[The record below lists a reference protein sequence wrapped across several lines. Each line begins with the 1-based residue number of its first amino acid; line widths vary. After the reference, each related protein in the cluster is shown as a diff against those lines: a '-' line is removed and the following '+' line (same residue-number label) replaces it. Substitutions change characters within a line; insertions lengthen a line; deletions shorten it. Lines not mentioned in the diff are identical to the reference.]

1 MPSADEPR
9 PIRKILVANRG
20 EIAVRI
26 LRACREAGIRGAVV
40 YSEPDRAA
48 LPVVLADEAY
58 LIGPA
63 PSRESYLRA
72 EAIVAL
78 AVEIGAD
85 AIHPGY
91 GFLSENADFARACVE
106 AGVTFIGPPPEAIA
120 VMGSKVESR
129 RLMMDAGVPVVPG
142 GRDPLADLDAAAAAA
157 EEIGYPVMLKAAAG
171 GGGKGMRRVDGPDDL
186 AGAFRAARSEAAASF
201 GDDAVYMEKYIVEP
215 RHVEIQVLGDSH
227 GRVVSLGE
235 RECSLQRRHQKVV
248 EEAPSPVVSPEL
260 RRRMGE
266 AAIRAAEA
274 AGYTNAGTV
283 EFLLDSSG
291 EFYFLEMNTRLQ
303 VEHPVTELVTGID
316 LVQEQI
322 RIAEGFPL
330 GPPFDRCDW
339 IEPRGHA
346 IEVRIYAESPYR
358 GFTPSPGRIDLL
370 RLPEGPGVRN
380 DCGVAEGGEVTI
392 HYDPMVSKLIVWG
405 RDRVQAMARMDRAL
419 VELRMDGIETTV
431 PLFRALLRDEDFR
444 AGRLDIAMLDRKL
457 AADELAPPDPQD
469 EGEPADLAL
478 IAAALAHYELAQ
490 RRAAGAAGVSSDG
503 EGGGTSAAGKRNRT
517 AWSWAGRREAV
528 GGGSWS

>member
-1 MPSADEPR
+1 
-9 PIRKILVANRG
+9 
-20 EIAVRI
+20 
-26 LRACREAGIRGAVV
+26 
-40 YSEPDRAA
+40 
-48 LPVVLADEAY
+48 
-58 LIGPA
+58 
-63 PSRESYLRA
+63 
-72 EAIVAL
+72 
-78 AVEIGAD
+78 
-85 AIHPGY
+85 
-91 GFLSENADFARACVE
+91 
-106 AGVTFIGPPPEAIA
+106 
-120 VMGSKVESR
+120 MGSKVESR
-129 RLMMDAGVPVVPG
+129 RRMMDAGVPVVPG

-157 EEIGYPVMLKAAAG
+157 ETIGYPVMLKAAAG

-186 AGAFRAARSEAAASF
+186 PGAFRAARSEAAASF
-201 GDDAVYMEKYIVEP
+201 GDDAVYMERYIVEP
-215 RHVEIQVLGDSH
+215 RHVEIQVLGDSS

-248 EEAPSPVVSPEL
+248 EEAPSPVVGPEL

-266 AAIRAAEA
+266 AAVRAAEA
-274 AGYTNAGTV
+274 VGYTNAGTV
-283 EFLLDSSG
+283 EFLLDASG

-316 LVQEQI
+316 LVHEQI
-322 RIAEGFPL
+322 RVAEGLPV
-330 GPPFDRCDW
+330 GPPFDQRDW

-405 RDRVQAMARMDRAL
+405 ADRDQAMARMDRAL

-444 AGRLDIAMLDRKL
+444 QGRLDIAMLDRKL
-457 AADELAPPDPQD
+457 AAGELSPPDPVE
-469 EGEPADLAL
+469 EGEPPDLAL
-478 IAAALAHYELAQ
+478 IAAALAHHELAH
-490 RRAAGAAGVSSDG
+490 RRAAGVSTDG
-503 EGGGTSAAGKRNRT
+503 EGAGGRGAGTRRRT